1 MPLQK
6 VILELGGTVKQFGKP
21 YKNVFLEAL
30 KHLKKLSPKINL
42 SNVSIIGDGLETDI
56 LGGNTVQINTI
67 LITSGILSHT
77 LNTQYGQKPDLKKLN
92 KAISS
97 SGNFPQAAVNTFKV
111 SS

>member
-1 MPLQK
+1 
-6 VILELGGTVKQFGKP
+6 
-21 YKNVFLEAL
+21 
-30 KHLKKLSPKINL
+30 
-42 SNVSIIGDGLETDI
+42 
-56 LGGNTVQINTI
+56 VQINTI

-97 SGNFPQAAVNTFKV
+97 SGNFPKAAVNTFKI